1 MPIRASL
8 ALLLLSLLVA
18 SCGGGDSASKE
29 DIAQEANRICRDTEK
44 ELAGLDTGSREELV
58 DTIDKVIQ
66 TSRQASDDLLD
77 IERPDGEDGETATK
91 FVEGFDKELDDKLVP
106 ALEDLKKAVRDND
119 PKAAQ
124 EAAAR
129 LQKLE
134 ATQSDRYARELGARA
149 CVG

>member
-1 MPIRASL
+1 MPIRAPL
-8 ALLLLSLLVA
+8 VLLLLSLALA

-29 DIAQEANRICRDTEK
+29 DFAQEANRICRDTEK
-44 ELAGLDTGSREELV
+44 ELEGLDTGSREELV
-58 DTIDKVIQ
+58 DTIDKVIK
-66 TSRQASDDLLD
+66 TSRQASDGLLD

-91 FVEGFDKELDDKLVP
+91 FVEGFEKELDDKLVP
-106 ALEDLKKAVRDND
+106 ALEELKKAVKDND

-124 EAAAR
+124 EAAAQ

-134 ATQSDRYARELGARA
+134 NTDSDRYARELGARA

>member
-18 SCGGGDSASKE
+18 ACGGGDSASKE
-29 DIAQEANRICRDTEK
+29 DFAQKANRICRDTEK
-44 ELAGLDTGSREELV
+44 ELQGLGTGSRQELV

-66 TSRQASDDLLD
+66 TARQASDDLLD

-106 ALEDLKKAVRDND
+106 ALEDLKKAVQDND
-119 PKAAQ
+119 TKAAQ
-124 EAAAR
+124 DAAAR
-129 LQKLE
+129 LQQLE
-134 ATQSDRYARELGARA
+134 ATDSDRYARELGARA

>member
-18 SCGGGDSASKE
+18 ACGGGDSASKE
-29 DIAQEANRICRDTEK
+29 DFAQKANRICRDTEK
-44 ELAGLDTGSREELV
+44 ELQGLGTGSRQELV

-66 TSRQASDDLLD
+66 TARQASDDLLD

-106 ALEDLKKAVRDND
+106 ALEDLKKAVQDND
-119 PKAAQ
+119 TKAAQ
-124 EAAAR
+124 DAAAR
-129 LQKLE
+129 LQQLE
-134 ATQSDRYARELGARA
+134 ATDSDRYARALGARA